1 MMCCWCNDRCNSIEE
16 SSIKTLIT
24 GPHIYGHFIYDEDR
38 TKIVVFSVNCAGL
51 IGYSWGKMK
60 FDLLFLPYANINS
73 SIKEK

>member
-1 MMCCWCNDRCNSIEE
+1 MWWCAVGAMIDVTLEE

-51 IGYSWGKMK
+51 IGYSWEKWNLTSYSYHMQT
-60 FDLLFLPYANINS
+60 
-73 SIKEK
+73 SIPV